1 MNFYRQNLTK
11 EMFEEVEETFQMVA
25 ENGIMKPNKAEIAL
39 KSLGMT
45 PLTEDTK
52 IALSELGDEIDLEMF
67 CKLVCISMQSPQWAI
82 NEMTEAYHMFDKDG
96 NGYIDPS
103 ELRRVF
109 MKIGENLDVNEVE
122 DQLREF
128 DIDGDLQMV
137 QAEFNKMIGLTKG
150 SDFVFNDS

>member
-1 MNFYRQNLTK
+1 ML
-11 EMFEEVEETFQMVA
+11 EEVEETFSLVQ
-25 ENGIMKPNKAEIAL
+25 ENGIMPSSKAELAL
-39 KSLGMT
+39 KSLGMAPMSDEVRT
-45 PLTEDTK
+45 ALTEMGSDVD
-52 IALSELGDEIDLEMF
+52 IEMF
-67 CKLVCISMQSPQWAI
+67 IKLVCLSMQSPTWAN
-82 NEMTEAYHMFDKDG
+82 NEMIEAYRMFDKDC

-109 MKIGENLDVNEVE
+109 TKIGEHLDITEVE

-137 QAEFNKMIGLTKG
+137 QAEFNKMIFLTKG